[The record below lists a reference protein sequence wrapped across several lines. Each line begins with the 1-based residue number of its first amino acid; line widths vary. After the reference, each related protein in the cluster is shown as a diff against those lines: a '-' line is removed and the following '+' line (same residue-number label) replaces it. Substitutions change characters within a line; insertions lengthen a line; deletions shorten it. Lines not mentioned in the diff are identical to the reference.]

1 MHTAAS
7 QASEDKQSVTDYL
20 EQSVLSAQVMG
31 EASDQGMLDDVE
43 QLRGEQDWRDLR
55 LPEPLVRRI
64 EDDESQRGPV
74 SLIHYLHAIDNTPVL
89 MLAQTRVDARPEETV
104 IFSYS
109 ETTITVAS
117 QRAVAHTVLCRRGF

>member
-1 MHTAAS
+1 MDTAAS
-7 QASEDKQSVTDYL
+7 QATEDKQSITDYL
-20 EQSVLSAQVMG
+20 EKSVLSAQVMG
-31 EASDQGMLDDVE
+31 EAADQGMLVDVE

-64 EDDESQRGPV
+64 EDYESQRGPV

-89 MLAQTRVDARPEETV
+89 MLAQTRADARPEETV

-109 ETTITVAS
+109 ETTITVES
-117 QRAVAHTVLCRRGF
+117 QRAIAHTVLCRRGI